1 MRLRRLL
8 EENRDIIL
16 RIEFLQETR
25 RGNLYILKAKVVLI
39 DSSVFYIREIW
50 KGKTLVAY
58 SYYWFDATG
67 KLLEGWD
74 NAPHHR
80 EIDTFPHHKHTAEGV
95 ERLEDLDIHAFLKNI
110 RKIILP

>member
-39 DSSVFYIREIW
+39 DSSVFY
-50 KGKTLVAY
+50 TTCQFLY
-58 SYYWFDATG
+58 N
-67 KLLEGWD
+67 LLLLG
-74 NAPHHR
+74 R
-80 EIDTFPHHKHTAEGV
+80 
-95 ERLEDLDIHAFLKNI
+95 FLNHDHCQRY
-110 RKIILP
+110 RKIDK